1 MKYPGLDGIGTAA
14 AAPSAPSPPSQ
25 CRNRASSAT
34 YTTAHGNAG
43 SFTHGVR
50 PAITPVSSWLL
61 GRVLTTEPQRAPLI
75 AMNFP
80 PRHMHIFSFL
90 IGRASFQKHW
100 LEFPLG
106 LSGVM
111 IQSCLW
117 RHPLDLH
124 PCAVGTGSG
133 ISAMVV

>member
-1 MKYPGLDGIGTAA
+1 MEVPRLGIESELQLLAYTTVTAMPD
-14 AAPSAPSPPSQ
+14 PSV
-25 CRNRASSAT
+25 SAT